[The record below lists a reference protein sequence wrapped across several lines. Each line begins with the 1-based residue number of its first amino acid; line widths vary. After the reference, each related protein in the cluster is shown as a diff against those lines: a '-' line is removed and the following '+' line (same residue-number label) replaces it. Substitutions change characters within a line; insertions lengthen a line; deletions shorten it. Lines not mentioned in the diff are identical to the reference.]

1 MPILLR
7 TISKKLKINLIGN
20 SIMSYLVEDIIECHT
35 TCFFLEHIKSSIQGM
50 NASYDQTSTQ
60 IVRGGNV
67 LSEKDLK
74 ELIADLNR
82 RQPKMPLVG
91 LPEPKVEKDSPID
104 IWITKLNEN
113 GLIGQR
119 IKKMIADLRK
129 PKVILNTLDSLISK
143 INEIVDDHELV
154 DYQKQKEVK
163 VLLLGRILEPK
174 TWECGFTLS
183 EDDNPGRALES
194 KIATM
199 LELLSEKKIYDDII
213 KFFCD
218 EMQNEINRI
227 EEYVKDEPP
236 LPMKPKRQVGIH
248 KCLEDAVPYLG
259 YRKFR
264 KMCYKFFDYGIRY
277 LLKLNFQI
285 ADLTCIYMQFL
296 RDLRSPKPP
305 SGLVTDN
312 NWGDIRECMEVQRSL
327 KIPIDLYKDI
337 TSSFYYERHVD
348 NYMVGVRAKFYK
360 EKYPL
365 RRTPICFRS
374 DDSYVHTLQEKQK
387 EKQK

>member
-1 MPILLR
+1 
-7 TISKKLKINLIGN
+7 
-20 SIMSYLVEDIIECHT
+20 
-35 TCFFLEHIKSSIQGM
+35 M
-50 NASYDQTSTQ
+50 NEQNDQTSRQ
-60 IVRGGNV
+60 IVKGRNV
-67 LSEKDLK
+67 LSEKEIK

-82 RQPKMPLVG
+82 RQPKMPEI
-91 LPEPKVEKDSPID
+91 LPKPKVKEDSPWQIY
-104 IWITKLNEN
+104 ISELNEN

-154 DYQKQKEVK
+154 DYQKQKEVE

-183 EDDNPGRALES
+183 EEDNPGRALEP

-199 LELLSEKKIYDDII
+199 LELLSERKIYDDII
-213 KFFCD
+213 KIFCG
-218 EMQNEINRI
+218 EMQKEIDRI
-227 EEYVKDEPP
+227 EEYVVDEPP
-236 LPMKPKRQVGIH
+236 LPMKPRREVRE
-248 KCLEDAVPYLG
+248 CLEDAVPYLG

-264 KMCYKFFDYGIRY
+264 KMCYKYFDYGIRY
-277 LLKLNFQI
+277 LVKLNFQI

-296 RDLRSPKPP
+296 RDLRSPIRP

-312 NWGDIRECMEVQRSL
+312 NWSDIRKCMEIQRTL
-327 KIPIDLYKDI
+327 MVPLDLYKDI
-337 TSSFYYERHVD
+337 TSSFDYGRCVD
-348 NYMVGVRAKFYK
+348 YYMVGVEAKFYK

-365 RRTPICFRS
+365 RRTPICFRRN
-374 DDSYVHTLQEKQK
+374 DSYVHTLQEKQK
-387 EKQK
+387 DKQKFEPILYIVGGSLTSEEDSEVCSQETAHGDRP